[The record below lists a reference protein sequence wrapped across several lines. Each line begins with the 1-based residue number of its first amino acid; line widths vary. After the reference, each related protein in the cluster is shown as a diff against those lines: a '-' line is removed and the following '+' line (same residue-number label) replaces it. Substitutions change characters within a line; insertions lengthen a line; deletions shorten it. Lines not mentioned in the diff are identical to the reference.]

1 MIGCNE
7 SGCGS
12 LVCKSVECTFAF
24 RMNGSFVIANTA
36 TIYVPIWNAFEVGID
51 C

>member
-12 LVCKSVECTFAF
+12 LVCKSVECSFAF
-24 RMNGSFVIANTA
+24 QLGGSFVIGNTA
-36 TIYVPIWNAFEVGID
+36 IIYVPYFKHM
-51 C
+51 